1 MKTGRQPPLEVTAHL
16 RSVVLS
22 RPFNRL
28 LPARLRFVAVLAAL
42 GRARLVSEPGLS
54 HAAVTVSARAL
65 QGASALR
72 AWSCR
77 FQVY

>member
-1 MKTGRQPPLEVTAHL
+1 MEPGRQPPLEVTAHL

-54 HAAVTVSARAL
+54 HASIHL
-65 QGASALR
+65 SQK
-72 AWSCR
+72 
-77 FQVY
+77 QVDTRLD